1 MMVKQFYLNCLAH
14 ASYMIA
20 DDSTKTAVVVDPQRD
35 IDQYLQEA
43 QLHGWVIQYVF
54 LTHFHADFLAGHLE
68 LRNQTGAEVCL
79 GIRAQT
85 EFPFR
90 AFKDGE
96 VLEFG
101 KVRIQVLETPGHT
114 PEGISLV
121 VYDLDKSSQ
130 LPHCVLTGDTLFI
143 GDVGRPDLMA
153 SVGVTAK
160 ELAGQLF
167 HSLHHKLLAL
177 PDETLVYPAHG
188 AGSMC
193 GKNLS
198 TDTVSTLGTQRW
210 ENYALQPMTAK
221 EFISLVTTDQP
232 EAPSYFGY
240 DAQLNREEHPTLAD
254 VIDRG
259 LVPLSLEALLAHQL
273 QGAQIVDVRSPVDY
287 AGGHVKGSLNISLA
301 GKFATWAGIILNPKL
316 PIVLVAEPG
325 MELEAIQ
332 RLGRIGFDQVVGY
345 LESGMHALQS
355 RPDLVKRGQWISA
368 QALAEQLTTQIPPLV
383 LDVRTTKEWESGH
396 IDQSLNIPLPHLAE
410 RIEEIPTDRPV
421 VVHCASGYRSSIAMG
436 LLEKFSRNNA
446 INLVG
451 GYEAWGKTW
460 GRPNRNSQPEKA
472 ANCAI

>member
-20 DDSTKTAVVVDPQRD
+20 DERTKTAVVVDPQRD

-43 QLHGWVIQYVF
+43 QLHGWVIRYVF

-68 LRNQTGAEVCL
+68 LRNQTGADVCL
-79 GIRAQT
+79 GAQAQT

-90 AFKDGE
+90 AFKDRE

-101 KVRIQVLETPGHT
+101 TVRLQVLETPGHT
-114 PEGISLV
+114 PESISLV
-121 VYDLDKSSQ
+121 VYDLDKSDTK
-130 LPHCVLTGDTLFI
+130 PHCVLTGDTLFI

-153 SVGVTAK
+153 SVGVTEEK
-160 ELAGQLF
+160 LAGQLF
-167 HSLHHKLLAL
+167 HSLHEKLLAL

-240 DAQLNREEHPTLAD
+240 DARLNREEHPVLAD
-254 VIDRG
+254 VVRRS
-259 LVPLSLEALLAHQL
+259 LVPLTLDALLAHQH
-273 QGAQIVDVRSPVDY
+273 QGAQMVDVRSSVDY
-287 AGGHVKGSLNISLA
+287 AGGHVKGSLNIGLA

-316 PIVLVAEPG
+316 PIVLVAEPRQ
-325 MELEAIQ
+325 EQEAIQ

-345 LESGMHALQS
+345 LESGMHAL
-355 RPDLVKRGQWISA
+355 RNRADLVQRGQWISA
-368 QALAEQLTTQIPPLV
+368 QALAEQLTTKAPPLV
-383 LDVRTTKEWESGH
+383 LDVRTTKEWEAGH
-396 IDQSLNIPLPHLAE
+396 LDDSLNIPLPHLAE
-410 RIEEIPTDRPV
+410 RMADIPTDRPV

-436 LLEKFSRNNA
+436 VLEKSGRNNA
-446 INLVG
+446 MDLVG
-451 GYEAWGKTW
+451 GYEAWVKTW
-460 GRPNRNSQPEKA
+460 GHPSRNSEPEKA
-472 ANCAI
+472 ASCAV